1 MAKIDKARFWTG
13 VLYPENMREDW
24 KEVIGDTLQYPYAY
38 CQHSQD
44 KDSKS
49 EHRKDHA
56 SDCGVPEHHNLQ
68 ARFECHGFA
77 FCGRQESNQ

>member
-38 CQHSQD
+38 CQHF
-44 KDSKS
+44 KT
-49 EHRKDHA
+49 RT
-56 SDCGVPEHHNLQ
+56 
-68 ARFECHGFA
+68 ARVNTAKTMCI
-77 FCGRQESNQ
+77 

>member
-38 CQHSQD
+38 NQHSKD
-44 KDSKS
+44 KDTRANTAKTM
-49 EHRKDHA
+49 
-56 SDCGVPEHHNLQ
+56 CI
-68 ARFECHGFA
+68 
-77 FCGRQESNQ
+77 